1 MKRRETL
8 KLSQKK
14 NAETRG
20 IVEPKR
26 NEAAMRIARD
36 QVEDINWKIMTKK
49 IQVVVENRIV
59 DGLKRENDKS
69 IDMTNKLSNLVAS
82 LRSRSQGAK

>member
-1 MKRRETL
+1 MKKRETL

>member
-1 MKRRETL
+1 M
-8 KLSQKK
+8 SQKK
-14 NAETRG
+14 NAETLG

-36 QVEDINWKIMTKK
+36 QVEDINWKLMTKK

>member
-1 MKRRETL
+1 MKKRETL
-8 KLSQKK
+8 KLSQKQ
-14 NAETRG
+14 NAETFG

-36 QVEDINWKIMTKK
+36 QVEDINWKLMTKK

-69 IDMTNKLSNLVAS
+69 IDMTNKLGNLIAS
-82 LRSRSQGAK
+82 LRSRSQGVK

>member
-1 MKRRETL
+1 M
-8 KLSQKK
+8 SQKK

>member
-14 NAETRG
+14 NAETLG

-36 QVEDINWKIMTKK
+36 QVEDINWKLMTKK